1 MRLES
6 VRAPPLTAIE
16 DPNMDRLLRLPKLV
30 VVAILLAGVTVL
42 AQQDTKPLDNEEIL
56 TLEKLDLGDAVTI
69 AKIRAAKTVKFAI
82 GTEDLVKLKTAGVS
96 SEIIV
101 AMLDRVTADNAAMA
115 ATPSRGAPLPKVTL
129 QTKDASTE
137 LKVAAG
143 ESRAEGGFG
152 VTRYVVFLD
161 RRSPI
166 RTLDRKPV
174 VTIAANEDPRLTFYL
189 VRVDPED
196 GDDQFRSVV
205 LRSGGIFGGF
215 FSSEPDGDSLV
226 KYKPVESEPGL
237 WRFAADEDLDP
248 GEYGVY
254 VSKGAHSPS
263 LFGFGI
269 DKAPR
274 K

>member
-1 MRLES
+1 M
-6 VRAPPLTAIE
+6 
-16 DPNMDRLLRLPKLV
+16 LV
-30 VVAILLAGVTVL
+30 ASAAVL
-42 AQQDTKPLDNEEIL
+42 AQDAKPMDNDEVL
-56 TLEKLDLGDAVTI
+56 TLEKLDMGDAVTI
-69 AKIRAAKTVKFAI
+69 AKIRAAKIVKFAI
-82 GTEDLVKLKTAGVS
+82 GTDDLVKLKAAGVS
-96 SEIIV
+96 SEVIV
-101 AMLDRVTADNAAMA
+101 AMLDRVAADNSATTVAPTKAAA
-115 ATPSRGAPLPKVTL
+115 LPTVTL
-129 QTKDASTE
+129 QTKDGSTE

-166 RTLDRKPV
+166 RTLDRKPA
-174 VTIAANEDPRLTFYL
+174 VTIATKEDPRLTFYL

-205 LRSGGIFGGF
+205 LRSGGILGGF

-226 KYKPVESEPGL
+226 EYKPVESEPGL
-237 WRFAADEDLDP
+237 WRFAPEDDLDA

-269 DKAPR
+269 DKPPR
-274 K
+274 KR